1 MAVRYPSYAGERSEL
16 AERVVSLNRV
26 AKVMKGGRR
35 FSFSALLT
43 ACSDLVATR
52 GPWGF
57 GDRGLIRAD
66 KVAMPGGSSNSSCDG
81 DLKVIRGGSRQ
92 EPHRARPGT
101 AASAKVAIP
110 L

>member
-1 MAVRYPSYAGERSEL
+1 MLILPEVPWLMPSAFIQRHASMMAC
-16 AERVVSLNRV
+16 
-26 AKVMKGGRR
+26 R

-81 DLKVIRGGSRQ
+81 DLKVIRGGSCQ
-92 EPHRARPGT
+92 EPHPARPGT